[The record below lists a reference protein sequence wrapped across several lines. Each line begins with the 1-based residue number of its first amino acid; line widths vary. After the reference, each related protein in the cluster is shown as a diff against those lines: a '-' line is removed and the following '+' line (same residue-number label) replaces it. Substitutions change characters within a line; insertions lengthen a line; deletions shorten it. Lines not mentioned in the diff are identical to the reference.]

1 MPEPSAES
9 SSEFVTVSEAAR
21 TLGLSERQA
30 RRRAAVLEASG
41 RTRTDGRT
49 RLVTVADMMTA
60 RPDADKKTSSVSVTA
75 SDDASDRT
83 TGHDRMTDRTD
94 ATGRPDGH
102 DELVNQLRS
111 ELENVKQDR
120 EHWRGQAEKAL
131 QLVDQAQRLQLAAQH
146 RVAELEGKLLP
157 AGVASELR
165 PMEQERPS
173 GLADGSHGSPEGT
186 GETIPVRESSEV
198 QKAGFWSFLRRWL

>member
-1 MPEPSAES
+1 
-9 SSEFVTVSEAAR
+9 VTEEGFITVAEAAHA
-21 TLGLSERQA
+21 LGLSERQA
-30 RRRAAVLEASG
+30 RRRASVLEASG

-60 RPDADKKTSSVSVTA
+60 RPDADKKTPSASVMA
-75 SDDASDRT
+75 SDDASGRT
-83 TGHDRMTDRTD
+83 TGHDRMTDRTDIKNDRTD

-131 QLVDQAQRLQLAAQH
+131 QLVDQAQQLQLVAE
-146 RVAELEGKLLP
+146 RKVAELEGKLLP
-157 AGVASELR
+157 SR
-165 PMEQERPS
+165 
-173 GLADGSHGSPEGT
+173 GLTDGSQRSPEGA
-186 GETIPVRESSEV
+186 GGAIPLPESSEV
-198 QKAGFWSFLRRWL
+198 QKADFWSFLRRWW